1 MVGIERKRDW
11 EGRKGERG
19 RKRKMAA
26 GLRPVVSSA
35 SLHRFSK
42 QLQPL
47 IVAGVH

>member
-11 EGRKGERG
+11 EGEGEKGRKG
-19 RKRKMAA
+19 KTAA
-26 GLRPVVSSA
+26 GIRPVVSSA